1 MDGFPWPDGRRAA
14 VALTFDV
21 DGESIAYVRD
31 PEGAQR
37 RLSFMSE
44 HAYGPE
50 VGLGRILELLD
61 LYELSATFYM
71 PGFVAELH
79 PDRLE
84 AIARAGHGVG
94 CHGYMHERP
103 NAGPPELEAE
113 ILDRAC
119 AVFRGI
125 LGRAPVAYRSP
136 SWELTPASP
145 ALLVERGFTSDSSLM
160 GDDVPYL
167 VRTERGDLL
176 ELPIHW
182 TADDFIQFGRTWGI
196 ASPAAAL
203 DVFTQEFQGLYER
216 GGLFVM
222 TMHPFLTGRPSRLL
236 VLERLIRFMR
246 QFPRVWWTTIDGLAE
261 YCRRPEVATGLRVV
275 QPEIPPPRW
284 VG

>member
-84 AIARAGHGVG
+84 AIVRAGHGVG
-94 CHGYMHERP
+94 CHGYLHERP
-103 NAGPPELEAE
+103 
-113 ILDRAC
+113 
-119 AVFRGI
+119 
-125 LGRAPVAYRSP
+125 
-136 SWELTPASP
+136 
-145 ALLVERGFTSDSSLM
+145 
-160 GDDVPYL
+160 
-167 VRTERGDLL
+167 
-176 ELPIHW
+176 
-182 TADDFIQFGRTWGI
+182 
-196 ASPAAAL
+196 
-203 DVFTQEFQGLYER
+203 
-216 GGLFVM
+216 
-222 TMHPFLTGRPSRLL
+222 
-236 VLERLIRFMR
+236 
-246 QFPRVWWTTIDGLAE
+246 
-261 YCRRPEVATGLRVV
+261 
-275 QPEIPPPRW
+275 
-284 VG
+284 